1 MKRIANSKK
10 LVGKTYSLRP
20 FTLDNI
26 TDEYIGWLNDPSVN
40 KFLEIRIVNQ
50 TIETVTKYI
59 NSFYPDDFDQENEK
73 YLWGIY
79 SIDNRLV
86 GTVNLTKINRYHNS
100 TELGLM
106 IGNKDF
112 WGRSASE
119 EAIKLVH
126 NFAFNTL
133 KLNRVTGHCYS
144 TNMGMIFTF
153 KRSGYKREGVMRK
166 SHFDGE
172 KQIDFWSWAIL
183 LEEWKN
189 G

>member
-1 MKRIANSKK
+1 MKRITNKKK
-10 LVGKTYSLRP
+10 LMGKSYSLSP

-59 NSFYPDDFDQENEK
+59 NSFYPDDFEQENEK

-79 SIDNRLV
+79 SENNRLI
-86 GTVNLTKINRYHNS
+86 GTISLTKINRYHSS

-112 WGRSASE
+112 WGKSASE

-126 NFAFNTL
+126 DFAFNTL
-133 KLNRVTGHCYS
+133 ELNRVTGGCYS

-153 KRSGYKREGVMRK
+153 KRLGYKREGVMRK

-172 KQIDFWSWAIL
+172 KQIDVWWWAIL